1 MVDLD
6 IELKKCLSV
15 ENPDLGMALDF
26 LEEFARTS
34 VSQLMF
40 KKQPQVVETIRYL
53 VVRHNHC
60 LKQWLLNFCAWWTPK
75 FIKWFRWTPNH
86 QTTIKLTI
94 KGCNLWYITS
104 L

>member
-26 LEEFARTS
+26 LEEFASTS

-40 KKQPQVVETIRYL
+40 KKQPQVVETIR
-53 VVRHNHC
+53 
-60 LKQWLLNFCAWWTPK
+60 
-75 FIKWFRWTPNH
+75 
-86 QTTIKLTI
+86 
-94 KGCNLWYITS
+94 
-104 L
+104 